1 MDKPGAI
8 KVIIADDH
16 EIFRDGLRLMLQKQP
31 DIDLLGEAEDG
42 KELIEKIKQLQPDV
56 VITDVKMPRM
66 DGVHATK
73 HISEHYPSIG
83 IIALTMFDEDD
94 LIVDMLEAGARG
106 YLLKN
111 ADKNEM
117 VEAVKSVY
125 NNEPYYCRHTSN
137 KLAQMVARSKF
148 NPFKHEVKP
157 VFSDREKEMIVYIC
171 DGLTN
176 KEIAEKVFLSVRTVE
191 GLRMKLLEKMNV
203 KNTAGIII
211 YAIKN
216 NLYTTAR
223 TTKK

>member
-1 MDKPGAI
+1 MDKLAPI
-8 KVIIADDH
+8 KLIIADDH

-31 DIDLLGEAEDG
+31 EINLLAEAEDG
-42 KELIEKIKQLQPDV
+42 KELIELVKHLQPDV
-56 VITDVKMPRM
+56 VITDIKMPRM
-66 DGVHATK
+66 DGTAAAK
-73 HISEHYPSIG
+73 HISEHYPAIG

-94 LIVDMLEAGARG
+94 LIVDMLEAGAKG

-111 ADKNEM
+111 ADKHEM
-117 VEAVKSVY
+117 IEAVKSVY
-125 NNEPYYCRHTSN
+125 HNEPYYCKHTSH

-148 NPFKHEVKP
+148 NPFKQNQKP
-157 VFSDREKEMIVYIC
+157 EFNEREKEIITYIC

-176 KEIAEKVFLSVRTVE
+176 KEIANKVFLSVRTIE

-216 NLYTTAR
+216 DLYS
-223 TTKK
+223 TKVK